1 MAENAAQPQGVSFR
15 DYHRT
20 VIGYHGTTAETAE
33 RLVDGA
39 PFKPSDND
47 DDWFGNGIYFWEYAP
62 KQAWWW
68 AADFKRYPQPAVV
81 GAVIR
86 LGHCF
91 DLLDPA
97 NVSTLKEFHNR
108 AVANWQASGVEIPK
122 NGNQHKKLD
131 CAIFNLLYDVQR
143 EPQIET
149 ARAVYVPTGSVKR
162 VWTRSW
168 IYEQAHIQVCVRKLE
183 NILAAWRVRRD
194 GHYGK
199 EAAQ

>member
-1 MAENAAQPQGVSFR
+1 MVRAAQPHGLSFH

-20 VIGYHGTTAETAE
+20 VIGYHGTTADIAG
-33 RLVDGA
+33 RLVDGE
-39 PFKPSDND
+39 PFTLSNND
-47 DDWFGNGIYFWEYAP
+47 DDWFGSGIYFWEYAP

-68 AADFKRYPQPAVV
+68 AADFKRHDHPAVV

-97 NVSTLKEFHNR
+97 NVETLKQFHADATAKWNE
-108 AVANWQASGVEIPK
+108 QGFEIPA

-131 CAIFNLLYDVQR
+131 CAIFNLYYDSQKS
-143 EPQIET
+143 PAIET
-149 ARAVYVPTGSVKR
+149 ARAVYVPTGSAKR
-162 VWTRSW
+162 VWSRSW
-168 IYEQAHIQVCVRKLE
+168 IYEQAHIQVCVRAPK
-183 NILAAWRVRRD
+183 NILAVWRVRRD

-199 EAAQ
+199 DPE